1 MTNPTPTRWMLY
13 GASGY
18 TGRLI
23 AEEAVRQGHRPVL
36 AGRSREKLQ
45 PLADALGLE
54 VVVAGLDEPRAL
66 CAAVEGFPLV
76 VHAAGPFIHTSERM
90 IQACLAAGAHYLD
103 ITGEIPVFENTFSH
117 DAEAR
122 SRGVTLMSGVG
133 FDVVPTDCMARYVA
147 EKVPGAQAL
156 ELAFTGM
163 TEASSGTI
171 KSMLEL
177 MPRGG
182 RVRRGGAL
190 QPWPTGKG
198 ARRQRF
204 SDGREHTVVP
214 IPWGDLVTAWHTTGI
229 PDITTSAGL
238 PGPAA
243 AVAMRLAGP
252 LLQKAL
258 SVGRVREWAKKR
270 VEAAVKGPSEEQRRT
285 GRSYV
290 WAHARAADG
299 REAQAWLELPEGYHF
314 TALSTVRAVEE
325 TLARKPRGAL
335 TPAGA
340 FGADFVLSIEGC
352 RRLDSLGG

>member
-1 MTNPTPTRWMLY
+1 MTTQTSNRWMLY

-23 AEEAVRQGHRPVL
+23 AEEAVRRGHRPVL

-45 PLADALGLE
+45 PLAEALGLE

-66 CAAVEGFPLV
+66 SAAVEGLPLV

-122 SRGVTLMSGVG
+122 SRGVTLLSGVG
-133 FDVVPTDCMARYVA
+133 FDVVPTDCLARYVA
-147 EKVPGAQAL
+147 EKVPGAREL

-163 TEASSGTI
+163 TQASAGTA
-171 KSMLEL
+171 KSMLEG
-177 MPRGG
+177 MPGGG
-182 RVRRGGAL
+182 RVRRGGTL

-204 SDGREHTVVP
+204 SDGREHPIVP

-229 PDITTSAGL
+229 PDITTFMGMPS
-238 PGPAA
+238 PAA
-243 AVAMRLAGP
+243 AVALRVAGP
-252 LLQKAL
+252 LLQRAL
-258 SVGRVREWAKKR
+258 SSERLRQWAMKR
-270 VEAAVKGPSEEQRRT
+270 VEARIQGPSEETRRT
-285 GRSYV
+285 ARSYV
-290 WAHARAADG
+290 WGRARAADG

-314 TALSTVRAVEE
+314 TALATVRAVEE
-325 TLARKPRGAL
+325 TLAQRPRGAL

-340 FGADFVLSIEGC
+340 FGADFVLSIDGC
-352 RRLDSLGG
+352 RRLDALG

>member
-1 MTNPTPTRWMLY
+1 MLY

-23 AEEAVRQGHRPVL
+23 AEEAVRRGHRPVL

-54 VVVAGLDEPRAL
+54 VEVVGLDEPRAL
-66 CAAVEGFPLV
+66 AAAVEGLPLV
-76 VHAAGPFIHTSERM
+76 LHAAGPFIHTSERM
-90 IQACLAAGAHYLD
+90 VQACLAAGAHYLD
-103 ITGEIPVFENTFSH
+103 ITGEIPVFENTFGH
-117 DAEAR
+117 DAEAKA
-122 SRGVTLMSGVG
+122 RGVTLMSGVG

-147 EKVPGAQAL
+147 EKVPGAREL

-163 TEASSGTI
+163 TEASAGTA
-171 KSMLEL
+171 KSMLEFL
-177 MPRGG
+177 PQGG
-182 RVRRGGAL
+182 RVRRGGTL

-204 SDGREHTVVP
+204 SDGREHPIVP

-229 PDITTSAGL
+229 ADITTYAGL
-238 PGPAA
+238 PSPAA
-243 AVAMRLAGP
+243 AVAMRLVGP

-258 SVGRVREWAKKR
+258 SVGSVREWAKRR
-270 VEAAVKGPSEEQRRT
+270 VEAHLPGPSEETRRT
-285 GRSYV
+285 ARAYV
-290 WAHARAADG
+290 WGRARAADG

-314 TALSTVRAVEE
+314 TAHSSVRAVEE
-325 TLARKPRGAL
+325 TLARRPSGAL

-340 FGADFVLSIEGC
+340 FGADFVLGIEGC
-352 RRLDSLGG
+352 RRLDTLG